1 KFYAVEGQESSQS
14 YIIKLLTVSV
24 STIAYMK
31 NLYNEDD
38 YAEFPIKG
46 GNCKVLKVK
55 SENPDC
61 KHLLGMLKGAFD
73 AIRKQYTIPLV
84 DNEDMSTAKYLK
96 QALIASPSG
105 LEESEIGVLQ
115 EMISVLKKG
124 SLSRSGR
131 NCSITVGPH
140 QCKIL

>member
-1 KFYAVEGQESSQS
+1 MSLQLPSNVKHVVKDGMIPESIDVIGKAQ
-14 YIIKLLTVSV
+14 
-24 STIAYMK
+24 
-31 NLYNEDD
+31 
-38 YAEFPIKG
+38 
-46 GNCKVLKVK
+46 
-55 SENPDC
+55 
-61 KHLLGMLKGAFD
+61 
-73 AIRKQYTIPLV
+73 TIPLA

-131 NCSITVGPH
+131 NCSITVGPR